1 MTQSDSL
8 RRVADLQEEIR
19 LLRDANAE
27 IGRSNE
33 KMRATLRYLRAAA
46 HLFPHVNTDRAT
58 TTQLG
63 LGDHEDAW
71 CLGCTIS
78 STVEGFDHELMAGD
92 TEGEW
97 DERARR
103 WMMEYEDTQ
112 TLELQEMLAGGDA

>member
-1 MTQSDSL
+1 MTESEID
-8 RRVADLQEEIR
+8 RRLTDLQEEVR
-19 LLRDANAE
+19 LLREANAE

-58 TTQLG
+58 TTELG
-63 LGDHEDAW
+63 LADAGDVW
-71 CLGCTIS
+71 CLGCTVS
-78 STVEGFDHELMAGD
+78 SVVEGFDHELMAGD

-103 WMMEYEDTQ
+103 WMTEFEDAQ
-112 TLELQEMLAGGDA
+112 SRELQEMMAGEA